1 MSVLI
6 LNKDISRTKW
16 FALGV
21 LTAGV
26 AVVQV
31 SAIPATVSNVTT
43 PPIYLSLSLL
53 LFFSLLIVVPRS
65 PLPPSLTFACIH
77 IQHDEAP
84 RPNINLTIGF
94 AATIAACCCS
104 GLAGVYFEKILKK
117 SEVSLW
123 TRNVQLGLYSIVIGL
138 VGYYAEISNK
148 EQLEGGFFHGYTK
161 LTFFSISVQ
170 VFVDRSYIVL
180 LLFIILNCQTPQH
193 TLTFFFFTNILR
205 AYLHI

>member
-1 MSVLI
+1 LF
-6 LNKDISRTKW
+6 L
-16 FALGV
+16 A
-21 LTAGV
+21 
-26 AVVQV
+26 
-31 SAIPATVSNVTT
+31 P
-43 PPIYLSLSLL
+43 LL
-53 LFFSLLIVVPRS
+53 PS
-65 PLPPSLTFACIH
+65 SLTFVACIH

-170 VFVDRSYIVL
+170 VSLIVHICVAL
-180 LLFIILNCQTPQH
+180 VYCFFI
-193 TLTFFFFTNILR
+193 FFFFLLVRTLSILIFFIDVSHELSNTPTTHSLFYTNILR